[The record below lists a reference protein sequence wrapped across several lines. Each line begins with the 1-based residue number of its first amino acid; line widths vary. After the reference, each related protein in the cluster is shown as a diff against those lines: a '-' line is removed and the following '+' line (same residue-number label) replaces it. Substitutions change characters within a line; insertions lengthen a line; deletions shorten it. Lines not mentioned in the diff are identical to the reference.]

1 MFEKLIE
8 ESKAAPS
15 FNNAPSSFRFKTIEY
30 KIDTIVSN
38 IDNVDSLSDDDVKDI
53 IIRQHAMIL
62 NYDLFLSNQDTRTSA
77 LKLFTNIRF
86 LKIFLNTIGLIQLTN
101 EEVICIN
108 KLTYDYYI
116 LDNKDTE
123 IQDLLLSISY
133 LINNQLVIKLSAYLG
148 LNASRV
154 LSMIA
159 NSSFK
164 TEKQIHRINT
174 FLVKY
179 DGADISVQGYVDIY
193 LTIYTHFNDLFVY
206 SMLECWNMPINT
218 PVLER
223 QYKRYTRM
231 SQALLCILDS
241 MPSRDI
247 MTIIRNYGYT
257 LLMVAP
263 NTPIRFS
270 IKNLKGYDR
279 IKEIVESAEIQ
290 DTDIKIP

>member
-1 MFEKLIE
+1 MFEKLAE
-8 ESKAAPS
+8 EVKAAPTFSKSSIS
-15 FNNAPSSFRFKTIEY
+15 FGFKTIEY
-30 KIDTIVSN
+30 KIETIVNN
-38 IDNVDSLSDDDVKDI
+38 IDNVDSLTDDDIKDI
-53 IIRQHAMIL
+53 IIRQHEMIL
-62 NYDLFLSNQDTRTSA
+62 NYDLFLSNQNTRTSA
-77 LKLFTNIRF
+77 LKLFTNKRF
-86 LKIFLNTIGLIQLTN
+86 LKLFLNTIGLLQLSN

-116 LDNKDTE
+116 LDNKDVE

-148 LNASRV
+148 VNAARV

-179 DGADISVQGYVDIY
+179 DGADISVQGYIDIY
-193 LTIYTHFNDLFVY
+193 LTMYTHFNDLFIY

-241 MPSRDI
+241 MTSNDI
-247 MTIIRNYGYT
+247 MTIMRNYGYT

-263 NTPIRFS
+263 NSPIRFS

-279 IKEIVESAEIQ
+279 IKQIAESAEIQ
-290 DTDIKIP
+290 DSDIKIP